1 MRAFQ
6 REYSGDFMT
15 DKPELLRTLSSE
27 PALSFGEPGF
37 SFGLMQFDQAGGAK
51 ADADRRF
58 RHTLDELVEGFSEQ
72 LAIVDEDWTII
83 AVNGPWTEMVRS
95 GGYFDLTPGR
105 NYREFLRTF
114 TKKGRENAAAVLA
127 GIEAIERNEAN
138 SYDLTYA
145 GIDRW
150 EGRTLQIRINRLHI
164 EGRAIATVTRHDLTD
179 AAELRRLRKEFTSSV
194 MQGQAEERRRLARE
208 LHDSTAQLL
217 TSVGLLL
224 AALKRKASTPES
236 LGVVREMEGL
246 VCEAQ
251 QEIRSI
257 SYLSQPAALQSMS
270 LAEALEAL
278 VGGFERRT
286 GIATSF
292 DLQGEA
298 RLSEVDKASL
308 YRVAQEALS
317 NVHRH
322 ASATRA
328 SVCLYTRNSTTH
340 LVIADNGVGISLD
353 TLARRSV
360 AGVGL
365 SGMRSRLAEIGGR
378 LTLRRRLPGTAIFA
392 TIPAVPTDA

>member
-1 MRAFQ
+1 
-6 REYSGDFMT
+6 MT

-27 PALSFGEPGF
+27 PAFSFGEPAF
-37 SFGLMQFDQAGGAK
+37 SFGLMQFEQAGGAK
-51 ADADRRF
+51 GDADKRF
-58 RHTLDELVEGFSEQ
+58 MQTLDELVEGFSEQ

-83 AVNGPWTEMVRS
+83 AVNDSWRQTVS
-95 GGYFDLTPGR
+95 AGGYSELSPGT
-105 NYREFLRTF
+105 NYRDFLRTF
-114 TKKGRENAAAVLA
+114 TAKGRENAAAVLA
-127 GIEAIERNEAN
+127 GIDAIERNETN

-164 EGRAIATVTRHDLTD
+164 DGRTLATITRQDLTD
-179 AAELRRLRKEFTSSV
+179 AAELLRPRKEFTSSV
-194 MQGQAEERRRLARE
+194 MQSQVEERRRLARE

-286 GIATSF
+286 GVATSF
-292 DLQGEA
+292 KLRGQGQ
-298 RLSEVDKASL
+298 LSAVAEASL

-322 ASATRA
+322 AGATRA
-328 SVCLYTRNSTTH
+328 SVFLYTRKSMIH
-340 LVIADNGVGISLD
+340 LVIADNGEGISLD
-353 TLARRSV
+353 TLAGRGI

-365 SGMRSRLAEIGGR
+365 AGMRSRLAEIGGR

-392 TIPAVPTDA
+392 SVPATPTYA